1 MAWPTLEVLRQLD
14 RSATNKEIEVA
25 VADRLNLTPEQRGW
39 MRGNT
44 SRSWLSYRLT
54 WSRTLLRS
62 MGAIQNDAPTFWSV
76 TDLGRTV
83 TQEDIQQVIDGM
95 LAKFVKKS
103 KAKQAE
109 LDALKRSRSGHA
121 PRRNEAT
128 QR

>member
-1 MAWPTLEVLRQLD
+1 MAWPTLEVLRHLD

-25 VADRLNLTPEQRGW
+25 VADRLNLTAEQRGW

-95 LAKFVKKS
+95 LAEFVKKS

>member
-1 MAWPTLEVLRQLD
+1 MAWPTLEVLRELG
-14 RSATNKEIEVA
+14 RLATNKEIEVA

-62 MGAIQNDAPTFWSV
+62 MGAIQNDAPTYWSV
-76 TDLGRTV
+76 TDLGRRI

-95 LAKFVKKS
+95 LAAFVTKS
-103 KAKQAE
+103 KAQQAE
-109 LDALKRSRSGHA
+109 LDELKRSRSGQA
-121 PRRNEAT
+121 PRGNEST
-128 QR
+128 SR